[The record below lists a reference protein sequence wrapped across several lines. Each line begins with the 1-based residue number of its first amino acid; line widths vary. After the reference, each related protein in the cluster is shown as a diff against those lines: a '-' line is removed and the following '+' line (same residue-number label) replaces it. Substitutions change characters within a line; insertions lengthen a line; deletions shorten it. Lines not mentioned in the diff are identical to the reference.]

1 LRPDQK
7 TQIGFKEDP
16 MSVYKELYLDE
27 IHKQNKIKFEFEEK
41 DLERKRLE
49 IKMEELIKEN
59 DNLKR
64 KK

>member
-1 LRPDQK
+1 MRPDQK